1 MSKISC
7 VAARKHD
14 MSCGFANVWGGVL
27 NSYHFLMEHFLTF
40 YLGRQAIVMKKC
52 ISKRVDY
59 SPAWGDMDEHISSLE
74 RKMKQEGYRLYSQSE
89 IGIYSMIL
97 VFKRA

>member
-1 MSKISC
+1 M
-7 VAARKHD
+7 D
-14 MSCGFANVWGGVL
+14 TFLL
-27 NSYHFLMEHFLTF
+27 NTFLHF
-40 YLGRQAIVMKKC
+40 YLGRQAMVMKKC

-74 RKMKQEGYRLYSQSE
+74 RKMKQKGYRLYSKSE

>member
-1 MSKISC
+1 MRHNQLSNFNI
-7 VAARKHD
+7 
-14 MSCGFANVWGGVL
+14 
-27 NSYHFLMEHFLTF
+27 
-40 YLGRQAIVMKKC
+40 GRQAIVMKKC